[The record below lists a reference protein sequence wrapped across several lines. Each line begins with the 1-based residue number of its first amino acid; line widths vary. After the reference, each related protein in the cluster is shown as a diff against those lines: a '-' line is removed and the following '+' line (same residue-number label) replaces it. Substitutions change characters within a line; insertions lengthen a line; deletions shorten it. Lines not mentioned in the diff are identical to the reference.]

1 MIELGKLPPH
11 NLEAEEAVLGAVLIE
26 KSAFNDING
35 ILSSETFYFEKH
47 SIIYR
52 ACCNLSESGSPIDLL
67 TITNELRKNS
77 QLDFVGGP
85 YYLVELTQR
94 VSSASNLEFHA
105 RIIVECHTKRQ
116 LIPISSQILKDS
128 FDYSVDVFEILDSA
142 QTKLMSLRSSS
153 LTSEPVRL
161 DELAKENIKTAEIAM
176 QAFRNGKKITGID
189 TGIQSLN
196 HITGGWQKK
205 NLIILAGRPSMG
217 KTRYAI
223 HFAVNSKVK
232 TKIASVEM
240 GKESLATRFSAQL
253 SHVNNERIRNGSLSN
268 KDFESLQGVISHN
281 SMGMVYI
288 DDESALT
295 LGSLRSKCHKL
306 KMAGNLQLLIVD
318 YLQLMRVPDCKFRE
332 QEISQISRGLKAIA
346 KDFDIP
352 VIALSQLSRATETRG
367 GDKRPML
374 SDLRESGA
382 IEQDADLVIFIHRPE
397 YYGVESYENNDST
410 KDVNELIIAKHRD
423 GALDTI
429 YTKIDPANSFMYG
442 EEVNGSWIY
451 KEYGMEKVPEWK
463 PNNFPARNY
472 LEPDKDDKTPF

>member
-1 MIELGKLPPH
+1 MSD
-11 NLEAEEAVLGAVLIE
+11 N
-26 KSAFNDING
+26 
-35 ILSSETFYFEKH
+35 
-47 SIIYR
+47 
-52 ACCNLSESGSPIDLL
+52 GSPIDLL
-67 TITNELRKNS
+67 TVTNELRKNGK
-77 QLDFVGGP
+77 LDFIGGA
-85 YYLVELTQR
+85 YSLVELTER
-94 VSSASNLEFHA
+94 ISSSANLEFHA
-105 RIIVECHTKRQ
+105 RIISECHIKRQ
-116 LIPISSQILKDS
+116 LISISSQIQKDS
-128 FDYSVDVFEILDSA
+128 FDYTVDVFELLDSA
-142 QTKLMSLRSSS
+142 QTKLMALRSSS
-153 LTSEPVRL
+153 LTSEPVKL
-161 DELAKENIKTAEIAM
+161 EDLAKANIKTAEIAI
-176 QAFRNGKKITGID
+176 QAFREGKKITGID

-223 HFAVNSKVK
+223 HFAVNSGVK
-232 TKIASVEM
+232 TKIASIEM

-253 SHVNNERIRNGSLSN
+253 SHVNNEKIRNGSLSN
-268 KDFESLQGVISHN
+268 KEFESLQSVISHS

-306 KMAGNLQLLIVD
+306 KMSGNLQLLIVD

-429 YTKIDPANSFMYG
+429 YTKIDPSNSNMYG
-442 EEVNGSWIY
+442 EEVNGCWVY
-451 KEYGMEKVPEWK
+451 KDTESSEIPLWN
-463 PNNFPARNY
+463 PNSFYSKNRI
-472 LEPDKDDKTPF
+472 EPKLDDDTPF